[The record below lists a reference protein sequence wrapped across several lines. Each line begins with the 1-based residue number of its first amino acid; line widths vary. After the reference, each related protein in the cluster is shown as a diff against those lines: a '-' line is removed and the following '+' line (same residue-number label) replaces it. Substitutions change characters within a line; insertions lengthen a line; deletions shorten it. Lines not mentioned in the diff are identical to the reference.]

1 MKTVINNKR
10 KLYAIQKEFSTMF
23 PELEIQF
30 YAKPSNPDGH
40 HSPKLISKSSQSIRD
55 CRAIHEEGIIEIIPS
70 MTIDEVKS
78 RFSDTYGL
86 SVEIN
91 LKSVDGEVKGPI
103 SGNLILE
110 EINER

>member
-10 KLYAIQKEFSTMF
+10 KIYAIQKEFSTLF
-23 PELEIQF
+23 PELEIEF

-40 HSPKLISKSSQSIRD
+40 HSPKLITKSSQSIRD
-55 CRAIHEEGIIEIIPS
+55 CRAIHEEGIIEITPS
-70 MTIDEVKS
+70 MTVGEVKS

-91 LKSVDGEVKGPI
+91 LKSVDGVVNDPI
-103 SGNLILE
+103 SENDILE
-110 EINER
+110 EANER